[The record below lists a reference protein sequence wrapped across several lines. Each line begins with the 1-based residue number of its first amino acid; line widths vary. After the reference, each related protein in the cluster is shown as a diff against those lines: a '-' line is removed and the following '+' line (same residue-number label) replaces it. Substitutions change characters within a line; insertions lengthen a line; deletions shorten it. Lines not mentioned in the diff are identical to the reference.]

1 MSERPE
7 PLVIT
12 RGLTRTYGEGQ
23 AAVHALRGLDLEVG
37 RGELVALVGA
47 SGSGKSTLLHLL
59 GAMDRPSSG
68 SVRVAGAE
76 LGDLRDAEAARFRG
90 ETLGFIFQFFNLVPT
105 LSILDNVSLPARL
118 AGASAAASRETAQDL
133 LERVGLGTRPTAR
146 PEELSGGQQQRV
158 AIARALANE
167 PDLVLADEPTGNL
180 DRGTGAAVLDLLQE
194 LVDERGLTLIMAT
207 HADDAVARA
216 SRTIRIED
224 GRLS

>member
-1 MSERPE
+1 MSESPE
-7 PLVIT
+7 ALVVT
-12 RGLTRTYGEGQ
+12 RGLTRTYGDGP

-68 SVRVAGAE
+68 SVHVAGAS
-76 LGDLRDAEAARFRG
+76 LGDLSDADAARFRG

-105 LSILDNVSLPARL
+105 LSILDNVALPARL
-118 AGASAAASRETAQDL
+118 AGASAAASRETAQAL
-133 LERVGLGTRPTAR
+133 LGRVELGGRPDAR

-158 AIARALANE
+158 AIARALAND

-216 SRTIRIED
+216 RRTIRIED

>member
-1 MSERPE
+1 MSAPE
-7 PLVIT
+7 SSLVHC
-12 RGLTRTYGEGQ
+12 RELTRTYGSGRS
-23 AAVHALRGLDLEVG
+23 AVHALRGLDLDVG
-37 RGELVALVGA
+37 RGELAALVGA

-68 SVRVAGAE
+68 LVRVDGAD
-76 LGDLRDAEAARFRG
+76 LGAMNDSEAARFRR
-90 ETLGFIFQFFNLVPT
+90 ERLGFVFQFFNLVPT
-105 LSILDNVSLPARL
+105 LSALDNVALPARL
-118 AGASAAASRETAQDL
+118 AGAGAAASRERAAAL
-133 LERVGLGTRPTAR
+133 LERVGLGGRPDAR

-167 PDLVLADEPTGNL
+167 PALLLADEPTGNL
-180 DRGTGAAVLDLLQE
+180 DRATGAAVLDLLQE
-194 LVDERGLTLIMAT
+194 LVVERGLTLIMAT